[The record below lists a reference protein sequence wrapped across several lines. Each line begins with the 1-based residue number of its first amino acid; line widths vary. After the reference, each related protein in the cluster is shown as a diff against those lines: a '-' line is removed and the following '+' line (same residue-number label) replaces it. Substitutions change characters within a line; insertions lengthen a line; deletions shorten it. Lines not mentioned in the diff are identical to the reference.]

1 LKNAPNKKI
10 INFKNTFNLKGSNN
24 SNNECSTT
32 INMNSNNES
41 INNNNKEEQNNQKIK
56 IKIKKINKTDLVS
69 NNNSNE
75 ITNSLIPSLSSSIT
89 NTLQESVLNAFIK
102 DTKKKICFENENTQE
117 IIFNEISIPKI
128 KIKNEIKIEKPKNN
142 ININGIII
150 DQDYKEKKD
159 IYEAHKYLNLMSSV
173 INNENYED
181 EEDDDDEK
189 TIINDDYGNL
199 TDSFFDSKIIFNNNV
214 NLNKN
219 NILKKSIFGPK
230 EKNDVEKLKNDIEKK
245 LGKDFTDYL
254 INYVS
259 SESDKKSIQFN
270 RNKIAEQLKNDFNS
284 KKINVNRDLL
294 NKGMELLPDI
304 FSVIIGKR
312 IEEENE

>member
-1 LKNAPNKKI
+1 MI
-10 INFKNTFNLKGSNN
+10 INFKNTLNSKGSNN
-24 SNNECSTT
+24 SNNEYTT
-32 INMNSNNES
+32 TTNMNSNNES
-41 INNNNKEEQNNQKIK
+41 INNNTKEEQNNQKTK

-69 NNNSNE
+69 NDNSNE
-75 ITNSLIPSLSSSIT
+75 ITNSLIPSISSSSIK

-102 DTKKKICFENENTQE
+102 DTKKKICFENENNQE

-150 DQDYKEKKD
+150 DQNDYKEKKD

-199 TDSFFDSKIIFNNNV
+199 ADSFFDSKIIFNNNV

-219 NILKKSIFGPK
+219 NILKKSVFGPK

-245 LGKDFTDYL
+245 LGKDFTNYL

>member
-1 LKNAPNKKI
+1 MNIQNNKN
-10 INFKNTFNLKGSNN
+10 KNDYNP
-24 SNNECSTT
+24 
-32 INMNSNNES
+32 
-41 INNNNKEEQNNQKIK
+41 NNNNTKESNSKPNDNSN
-56 IKIKKINKTDLVS
+56 INLNK
-69 NNNSNE
+69 NNNIMRE
-75 ITNSLIPSLSSSIT
+75 TNLNDLKGALIPSISSSSIKNSLKESIL
-89 NTLQESVLNAFIK
+89 NTLRKYSGKEKS
-102 DTKKKICFENENTQE
+102 ENENNKE
-117 IIFNEISIPKI
+117 IVFNVES
-128 KIKNEIKIEKPKNN
+128 EKKLKNN
-142 ININGIII
+142 
-150 DQDYKEKKD
+150 EKKEEKKVNIHGIVIEQKD
-159 IYEAHKYLNLMSSV
+159 NKDFEEKEEIYSTYKLLNLMSSI
-173 INNENYED
+173 INDEKYEDDENYEN
-181 EEDDDDEK
+181 EK

>member
-1 LKNAPNKKI
+1 
-10 INFKNTFNLKGSNN
+10 
-24 SNNECSTT
+24 
-32 INMNSNNES
+32 
-41 INNNNKEEQNNQKIK
+41 
-56 IKIKKINKTDLVS
+56 
-69 NNNSNE
+69 
-75 ITNSLIPSLSSSIT
+75 
-89 NTLQESVLNAFIK
+89 
-102 DTKKKICFENENTQE
+102 
-117 IIFNEISIPKI
+117 
-128 KIKNEIKIEKPKNN
+128 
-142 ININGIII
+142 
-150 DQDYKEKKD
+150 
-159 IYEAHKYLNLMSSV
+159 MSSV

-199 TDSFFDSKIIFNNNV
+199 ADSFFDSKIIFNNNV

-245 LGKDFTDYL
+245 LGKDFTNYL

-294 NKGMELLPDI
+294 NKGMELLPDV